1 MLNFRVDP
9 RGGRAIISLM
19 RSKLLVGALWLVCLT
34 VSAQDWARAK
44 LNSSPRHGDWVD
56 VTNGARVVHCFIVYP
71 EVKGPATAVVMVHEI
86 FGLSDWARE
95 AADEFAAAGYI
106 AIAPDLLSGAGPK
119 GGGTSEFTD
128 GDAVRSAIVHLPPD
142 QVTGDL
148 NAAAN
153 YVKSLPSA
161 NGKMVVAGFCWG
173 GGEAFRYACNRG
185 DLSAAFVFYGP
196 PPSAAEA
203 SKINCPVYGFY
214 GGNDARI
221 SATVPTTKKMMKEA
235 GKTYAPVIYEGAGH
249 GFMRMGEAPDATA
262 ANKKARDQAWAR
274 LKKVLGK
281 I

>member
-161 NGKMVVAGFCWG
+161 NGKMGVAGFCWG
-173 GGEAFRYACNRG
+173 GGQAFRYACNRG

-196 PPSAAEA
+196 PPSAGEA

-262 ANKKARDQAWAR
+262 ANKKARDEAWTR